1 MAMGLANLTQ
11 ALLLTLLLLL
21 PVGSLPATS
30 ATHAGGLPRPGP
42 PGGALPAEALAPD
55 GSAGPGAGSTGAIW
69 PGAGCADARSSVAWV
84 TGDAAPISE
93 RRARAV
99 AMTVF
104 SLGTVVGAGFLAIFL
119 IKRLL

>member
-1 MAMGLANLTQ
+1 MAMGHASPAA

-21 PVGSLPATS
+21 PVGSLPATLAPQAAS
-30 ATHAGGLPRPGP
+30 LPRPGP
-42 PGGALPAEALAPD
+42 PSGALPAERLGPAGQP
-55 GSAGPGAGSTGAIW
+55 GSAGEQALW
-69 PGAGCADARSSVAWV
+69 PGAAGGGAAWSAAGIA
-84 TGDAAPISE
+84 GDATPISE

-104 SLGTVVGAGFLAIFL
+104 SLGTVVGAGFLAFFL